1 MDQAMRKYG
10 MNVFELALS
19 FWLGLSSWLCLL
31 LAIAGLILREDVF
44 SDAFGGG
51 VVIGGLVLCFAVLGL
66 WSAGIRQNG
75 ALKDAGVVCI
85 GLTGLLLTILGLA
98 YGDAAAIVSGFVLL
112 LLLALICVL
121 QYHAVR
127 IRFKPRFFSPRQ
139 FQTMI
144 KIADTM
150 IDSDGKQAL
159 NSIEIAFS
167 TDHMFAKISSPAAIK
182 EVRLVMLL
190 VEWVLPLLA
199 FRPFPF
205 SDLGTA
211 ERRALVNKVI
221 GSKGVLKN
229 VAKVMKLFACA
240 GYYGDPRGMAQVGY
254 IPFDDRPRAQG
265 ESQEP
270 NVYKDP
276 FQKEGEL
283 YGKV

>member
-1 MDQAMRKYG
+1 MDYAMRKYG
-10 MNVFELALS
+10 MNVFELSLS
-19 FWLGLSSWLCLL
+19 FWLALNSWLCLL
-31 LAIAGLILREDVF
+31 LALACLIFRDDFFSNMLLGGL
-44 SDAFGGG
+44 A
-51 VVIGGLVLCFAVLGL
+51 IGGLVLCFAVLGL
-66 WSAGIRQNG
+66 WSAGIRQNT
-75 ALKDAGVVCI
+75 ALKDAGVVCYV
-85 GLTGLLLTILGLA
+85 LTGLLFTIPGLV
-98 YGDAAAIVSGFVLL
+98 YGDIPAVVTGIILL
-112 LLLALICVL
+112 LLLVLICVL

-127 IRFKPRFFSPRQ
+127 MRFKPRFFTPRQ

-167 TDHMFAKISSPAAIK
+167 TDHMFAKISSPAAIR

-254 IPFDDRPRAQG
+254 IPFDERPRAQG

-270 NVYKDP
+270 AIYPDP
-276 FQKEGEL
+276 FQKGGEL